1 MKRQDVLYLI
11 KQDKEDL
18 TKRWIPN
25 YKLLFQLFSS
35 IQKYFSIVLN
45 IPQNKII
52 NQGYQEFFTKYFF
65 NLDRYRKFLEKVNP
79 PYIIYNIQSYEIDRS
94 KLNKTWNDEG
104 VQQQELEKYYLY
116 IQRSYLTQGLN
127 ISLYLDNREQ
137 LLQYLSYLIG
147 TFDLPNGQLN
157 VEYDLT
163 EFIPDDEPTLQGNRL
178 IFTDYITLINPT
190 SYEDSS
196 EYLFDEQMRTFKLT
210 FSFNLEGYVLTK
222 LRFYNKEE
230 EGISTFILNSS
241 PSFEN
246 INNEYTKLQTEEE
259 YNLTIE
265 FQDTQMTT
273 NLLEI
278 QKQNIES
285 KDDLDIVYYEI
296 LLETEN
302 GTYTLTPQNFKDTS
316 ESEILEMKTITVT
329 DMIYFDENSNDFI
342 MNTSMFENLKNDTII
357 DISYNNSI
365 FRIPITNDLIKNDL
379 SIKQLIESQI
389 GEQVDLNLIN
399 YVNLKTEYKGNV
411 IDEKVLISKDEENN
425 TLVLNEVDEI
435 NGIQNV
441 IKVSIDSDYV
451 LNIESDIQVN
461 TKINYIVNN
470 RYTVY
475 TTTNLDTGDVTQD
488 IPSGELHI
496 NLKITK
502 DENGKPIIKN
512 VSEE

>member
-1 MKRQDVLYLI
+1 
-11 KQDKEDL
+11 
-18 TKRWIPN
+18 
-25 YKLLFQLFSS
+25 
-35 IQKYFSIVLN
+35 
-45 IPQNKII
+45 
-52 NQGYQEFFTKYFF
+52 
-65 NLDRYRKFLEKVNP
+65 
-79 PYIIYNIQSYEIDRS
+79 
-94 KLNKTWNDEG
+94 
-104 VQQQELEKYYLY
+104 
-116 IQRSYLTQGLN
+116 
-127 ISLYLDNREQ
+127 
-137 LLQYLSYLIG
+137 
-147 TFDLPNGQLN
+147 
-157 VEYDLT
+157 
-163 EFIPDDEPTLQGNRL
+163 
-178 IFTDYITLINPT
+178 
-190 SYEDSS
+190 
-196 EYLFDEQMRTFKLT
+196 
-210 FSFNLEGYVLTK
+210 
-222 LRFYNKEE
+222 
-230 EGISTFILNSS
+230 
-241 PSFEN
+241 
-246 INNEYTKLQTEEE
+246 
-259 YNLTIE
+259 
-265 FQDTQMTT
+265 
-273 NLLEI
+273 
-278 QKQNIES
+278 
-285 KDDLDIVYYEI
+285 
-296 LLETEN
+296 
-302 GTYTLTPQNFKDTS
+302 
-316 ESEILEMKTITVT
+316 MKTITVT